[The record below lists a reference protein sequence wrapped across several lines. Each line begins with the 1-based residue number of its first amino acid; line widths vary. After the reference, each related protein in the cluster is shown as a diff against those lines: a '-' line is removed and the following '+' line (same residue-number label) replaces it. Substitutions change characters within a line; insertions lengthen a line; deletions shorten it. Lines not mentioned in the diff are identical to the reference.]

1 MKKLL
6 PLTALFL
13 SLLVALPASVS
24 LTYEGRERAIPEP
37 EPCTETAAAT
47 EPVTE
52 PLTEAQTEEPEE
64 TEPETE
70 PGTQRPPVS
79 EYETDIFED
88 EERYFGA
95 LTAEAR
101 TEEPQTELITETEPV
116 TEPETEP
123 ETEPQTEPETE
134 PETEPV
140 TEPVT
145 FERITSNGSGY
156 RGCDAEYI
164 RVYISK
170 EDRYVEML
178 LGDYIVCVVTGEMP
192 SRFGIEALKAQAI
205 ACRSF
210 TLYRS
215 SRDSY
220 YHSASHGESGADVCT
235 NSGHCQA
242 YLTYEQALARWH
254 SKDYTDERVGKIK
267 QAVIETS
274 GIVAAYDGKPI
285 EALYHATSYEY
296 TENYNNNWGGKRPY
310 LCAVETPETLETN
323 HIVSTDTFSSAEVM
337 KILKKYGDPVFPED
351 KNEWFKLVPNDS
363 GRVGKSNICGILLNG
378 QALRGA
384 FSLASSKFTVTYNAE
399 KDEFVFDV
407 RGWGHGVGLSQYGA
421 GIYADMGYDCEF
433 IIHHYYTNVDLI
445 LWE

>member
-13 SLLVALPASVS
+13 SLLIALPASVS
-24 LTYEGRERAIPEP
+24 LTYERRETAVPEP
-37 EPCTETAAAT
+37 ETYTEAPEAT

-52 PLTEAQTEEPEE
+52 PLTEDPTEPEPE
-64 TEPETE
+64 TEPETDPE
-70 PGTQRPPVS
+70 TQKPPVS
-79 EYETDIFED
+79 EYETDVYED
-88 EERYFGA
+88 EERYYAA
-95 LTAEAR
+95 LTAEIQ
-101 TEEPQTELITETEPV
+101 TEEPQTEPETETEPV
-116 TEPETEP
+116 TEPVTEPATEP
-123 ETEPQTEPETE
+123 ETE
-134 PETEPV
+134 

-164 RVYISK
+164 RVYISQ

-220 YHSASHGESGADVCT
+220 YHSSSHGDQGADVCT

-242 YLTYEQALARWH
+242 YLTYEQALQRWH

-285 EALYHATSYEY
+285 EALYHATSYGY

-323 HIVSTDTFSSAEVM
+323 HIVSTETFSSAEVM
-337 KILKKYGDPVFPED
+337 KILKKYGDPVFPTD
-351 KNEWFKLVPNDS
+351 KNEWFKLTPNDS
-363 GRVGKSNICGILLNG
+363 GRVGKSDICGVLMNG
-378 QALRGA
+378 QAMRGA
-384 FSLASSKFTVTYNAE
+384 FGLASSKFTVTYNAE
-399 KDEFVFDV
+399 TDEFTFDV

-433 IIHHYYTNVDLI
+433 IIHHYYTNVELI
-445 LWE
+445 LWN

>member
-13 SLLVALPASVS
+13 SLLIALPASVS
-24 LTYEGRERAIPEP
+24 LTYERRETAVPEP
-37 EPCTETAAAT
+37 ETYTEAPEAT

-52 PLTEAQTEEPEE
+52 PLTEAPTEPEPE
-64 TEPETE
+64 TEPETDPE
-70 PGTQRPPVS
+70 TQKPPVS
-79 EYETDIFED
+79 EYETDVYED
-88 EERYFGA
+88 EERYYAA
-95 LTAEAR
+95 LTAENQ
-101 TEEPQTELITETEPV
+101 TKEPQTD
-116 TEPETEP
+116 PET
-123 ETEPQTEPETE
+123 ETEPQTEPVTE
-134 PETEPV
+134 PTTEKATEPV
-140 TEPVT
+140 TY
-145 FERITSNGSGY
+145 ERITSNESGY

-164 RVYISK
+164 RVYISQ

-178 LGDYIVCVVTGEMP
+178 LGDYIVCVVTAEMP

-242 YLTYEQALARWH
+242 YLTYEQALQRWH

-274 GIVAAYDGKPI
+274 GIVAAYEGKPI
-285 EALYHATSYEY
+285 EALYHATSYGY

-337 KILKKYGDPVFPED
+337 KILKKYGDPVFPSD

-363 GRVGKSNICGILLNG
+363 GRVGKSDICGILMNG

-384 FSLASSKFTVTYNAE
+384 FGLASSKFTVSYNAE
-399 KDEFVFDV
+399 TDEFTFDV

-433 IIHHYYTNVDLI
+433 IIHHYYTNVELI
-445 LWE
+445 LWK